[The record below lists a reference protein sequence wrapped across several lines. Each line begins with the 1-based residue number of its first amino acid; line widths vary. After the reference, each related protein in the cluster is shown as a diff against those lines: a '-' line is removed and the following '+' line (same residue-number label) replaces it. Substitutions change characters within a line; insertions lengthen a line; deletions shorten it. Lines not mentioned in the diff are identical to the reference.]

1 MTSYVKIC
9 PGCKSERP
17 QFELICEAFR
27 EDGLRCEFPLIEVAA
42 LPRGMAEEAM
52 PPRKP
57 PVDLGEAV
65 AGETNGEGSAEQPA
79 APQPVAAP
87 AIATDGSCA
96 ACHAP
101 VEPDDAVCI
110 SCGTALAPDA
120 TVRDA
125 PERRIGDWTIVAE
138 LPCETSGTELFLVRR
153 EAGDAPSLMRLLPNG
168 LEPDAGLY
176 PVLTGIDHPSVPR
189 LLANGKV
196 DERAFEVWE
205 HVEGPTLAEIA
216 PELGRDVERLED
228 TAGALIGALTLFER
242 RGLRHGNLTP
252 ALIRQ
257 RRASPLVLAI
267 TDFSI
272 ASIAEFDVQA
282 GRQRAPNRYMA
293 PEAIAAAST
302 SGSDWWSLGI
312 ILLELLTKGGCFKDV
327 DERAFL
333 LHVVSRG
340 VTIPESLPARWRNL
354 LEGLLTRDHANR
366 WKSEQALQWIASDKP
381 IPTSFEGSGRQAPQG
396 EPFRFADREFTSPA
410 DLALYAAQA
419 AHWGDALADL
429 EHGRLATWLSTFDAA
444 QKRGESYD
452 LVRRIGSDSRI
463 PPDQR
468 LALALAAMNLD
479 LPLCIRGE
487 ILNSG
492 VLLEA
497 PATAA
502 HWFTAPVLSTVR
514 KLKRDRD
521 RWLLQLAERADR
533 VRARA
538 KDAKLDI
545 DDETFATLRLVT
557 STAAL
562 GARWAK
568 QRAIFPDS
576 AIASVSSLIER
587 RSPSDEDLLLLLS
600 IRHNH
605 FKPLE
610 EVLRE
615 AEALA
620 KGRPGEMSPVPEFDR
635 GAATIR
641 LARPRRE
648 LVDELNQRIPGFQ
661 RCQRPKVD
669 DWVDSYRSANRR
681 MPLAR
686 LVATLAVPAEEWQEP
701 EETPYIKSVLGH
713 MHRRVLA
720 GIQKGALVQMRAT
733 SSNLDLS
740 VLGQQQLGELLDAIV
755 ARGDQEHRLASRTNA
770 SAAFF
775 NNVRALNNKAGTFHR
790 DTGME
795 ALYVGYPF
803 LTLLDRTEDGDRT
816 RIAPLLLWPVR
827 LNIAPGATGS
837 IAIVSDRTREVTI
850 NPALE
855 TILGAATFE
864 QWSTTIGTAI
874 SDGFD
879 TRTAV
884 LRALSDLVPSDIPDT
899 IGPLPKAAGVKS
911 PNVPAVRSAAAL
923 FLAEFPSQAIAHDLD
938 ALQQRPLSGTAL
950 HCLLRL
956 GSQAPARAPVLIP
969 QIERFETLE
978 ADPSQQEAVAFS
990 RHAPGLVVQG
1000 PPGTGKSQTIVNIIT
1015 DCLGRGESVLVVCEK
1030 KAALDV
1036 VQKRLAA
1043 ERLGDRVVRV
1053 ENTTTDRK
1061 PLIDSLK
1068 SQVHAVRN
1076 DAVNHAPT
1084 ARQKRIPVAAKI
1096 DALETELDAYHEAVH
1111 ATDPSLGL
1119 SHREVLALIAAQNL
1133 ESRGLSAP
1141 ALRQVLG
1148 PLTATELETAIGAC
1162 TGLVDVWLAGGIPGQ
1177 PLAVLKPLAVD
1188 QAQAEGIA
1196 ALLRALFSADA
1207 ARLESLGKRKLL
1219 PERHRSLN
1227 CPDNEALRNWL
1238 QSYGQEL
1245 ASLPAS
1251 ALGRCAAWRPYFSAT
1266 GALKDEGTRN
1276 RNAIAELIRSLDAL
1290 AMPGP
1295 AQLAHG
1301 AVAQW
1306 PEADIT
1312 SLAAALP
1319 VLRAEPSLL
1328 GFLNLPAMLRRRAAH
1343 HLLATHKVTDGR
1355 TSVVAHAEA
1364 AGFEA
1369 NVRTHAARLDEL
1381 ATSLATRLGSER
1393 NTQRSLLATAQR
1405 LAVEID
1411 AFVRFAEIIDACP
1424 VPDFWLHVAEAAD
1437 DQSSSPPLERLIA
1450 ALSTVQDVAD
1460 ARAKTAGLIQQLRP
1474 FLEAPVVD
1482 RLVAAIAQDLPLGLD
1497 RDAML
1502 AALPSLVPFQTFRL
1516 RYKEIPAPSQATFDH
1531 LAPIASDLAAET
1543 GRTPRTKIEALMRRE
1558 AACAWKE
1565 AIETRRPLLQRLH
1578 SEIAASVEEL
1588 EGLDSKIREANR
1600 RLLATVDREKIR
1612 DAAAWS
1618 PAWAGGSASKRLRQV
1633 FKIGSDLGLLHLK
1646 PIWLVNPDV
1655 ASRMLPLEGGLFDV
1669 AIFDEASQMRVVNA
1683 LPALYRA
1690 KRSVVSGD
1698 EKQLPPTSFFGVRSE
1713 SIQDDVGDGGGDDA
1727 QDFSIEDEE
1736 IESEDA
1742 DAEVVPR
1749 LDQRALQVAE
1759 QHIRDCEDL
1768 LALSRGH
1775 LPETSLDI
1783 HYRSQ
1788 YRELIA
1794 FSNAAYYG
1802 GRLNVPIS
1810 KSPAEV
1816 LRARPIE
1823 VHRIDGLYKNQT
1835 NPQEA
1840 DAVVDFLAGLWA
1852 RDGAPPTVGVVT
1864 FNMKQAELISSRLEA
1879 RADQDRAFGK
1889 AYLRERTR
1897 KAQGEDVGFF
1907 VKNLENVQGDE
1918 RDWIV
1923 FSTTFGR
1930 DDDGV
1935 FRRAFG
1941 ALNQQGGER
1950 RLNVAVTRAK
1960 QKVVIVTSMPTAEIS
1975 DALGSGRP
1983 PVRARDYLQIYMQYA
1998 ELVSGGDLDAA
2009 MKLLEMF
2016 GPPDPRGAL
2025 PTQDE
2030 PDELIQQ
2037 ALAALQDEGFQA
2049 SLLAREDAFSVDI
2062 AIIEPGT
2069 SRYIMGVEFDSPRH
2083 QLLRRARAREVWRP
2097 KLMTRSGLRLHR
2109 ISSAEW
2115 VRSPD
2120 AERVRLITAARN
2132 ALEAETSSGAAS
2144 ICLEAS
2150 SSPDAELEEEGAV
2163 A

>member
-9 PGCKSERP
+9 PDCKSERP
-17 QFELICEAFR
+17 QFELICEAVR
-27 EDGLRCEFPLIEVAA
+27 EDGLRCEFPLIEVTA
-42 LPRGMAEEAM
+42 LPRGMAEEAR
-52 PPRKP
+52 PPPTP
-57 PVDLGEAV
+57 PVGPGEAV
-65 AGETNGEGSAEQPA
+65 AGGANGEGSADQPA
-79 APQPVAAP
+79 ASQPVAAP
-87 AIATDGSCA
+87 AIATDGACA

-110 SCGTALAPDA
+110 SCGAALGPAAPVPDA
-120 TVRDA
+120 S
-125 PERRIGDWTIVAE
+125 ERRIGVWTIVAD
-138 LPCETSGTELFLVRR
+138 LPCEMSGTELFLVRR
-153 EAGDAPSLMRLLPNG
+153 EAGDALSLLRRLPQG

-176 PVLTGIDHPSVPR
+176 SVLSSIDHPSVPR
-189 LLANGKV
+189 LLANGQA
-196 DERAFEVWE
+196 DGRAFEVWE
-205 HVEGPTLAEIA
+205 HIEGPTLAEIA
-216 PELGRDVERLED
+216 PELGRDLERLED
-228 TAGALIGALTLFER
+228 AAGALIGALTLFER

-257 RRASPLVLAI
+257 CRASPLVLAI

-302 SGSDWWSLGI
+302 AGSDWWSLGI
-312 ILLELLTKGGCFKDV
+312 VLLELLTKGECFKDV

-340 VTIPESLPARWRNL
+340 VAIPESLPPRWRNL
-354 LEGLLTRDHANR
+354 LEGLLTRDHSNR
-366 WKSEQALQWIASDKP
+366 WKSEQALQWITSDKP
-381 IPTSFEGSGRQAPQG
+381 VPTSFEGSGRQVPQG
-396 EPFRFADREFTSPA
+396 EPFQFADREFTSPA

-429 EHGRLATWLSTFDAA
+429 EHGRLATWLSTFDAT

-452 LVRRIGSDSRI
+452 LVSRIGSDSRI
-463 PPDQR
+463 PPDQK
-468 LALALAAMNLD
+468 LALALAAMNRD
-479 LPLCIRGE
+479 LPLCVRGE

-497 PATAA
+497 PAAAA
-502 HWFTAPVLSTVR
+502 HWFSPPVLSTVR

-533 VRARA
+533 AHARA

-545 DDETFATLRLVT
+545 DHETFATLRLVT

-576 AIASVSSLIER
+576 PNATVASLIER
-587 RSPSDEDLLLLLS
+587 RSPSDEDLLLLLC
-600 IRHNH
+600 IRPHH

-620 KGRPGEMSPVPEFDR
+620 KGRPDDMSPVPEFDR
-635 GAATIR
+635 AAAIAL
-641 LARPRRE
+641 LARPRRD

-669 DWVDSYRSANRR
+669 EWVDSYRSSNRR

-686 LVATLAVPAEEWQEP
+686 LVATLAVPPEEWKEP
-701 EETPYIKSVLGH
+701 PEQDYVRSVLGH

-740 VLGQQQLGELLDAIV
+740 VLGQQQIGDLLDAIV
-755 ARGDQEHRLASRTNA
+755 SRGDQEHRLASRTNA

-837 IAIVSDRTREVTI
+837 ISIVSDRTREVTL

-879 TRTAV
+879 QRAAV

-899 IGPLPKAAGVKS
+899 IGPLPKAASIKS

-956 GSQAPARAPVLIP
+956 GSLAPARAPVLIP

-990 RHAPGLVVQG
+990 RQAPGLVVQG

-1061 PLIDSLK
+1061 PLIESLK

-1076 DAVNHAPT
+1076 DAVNHAPA

-1119 SHREVLALIAAQNL
+1119 SHREVLALVAAQNL

-1141 ALRQVLG
+1141 ALRHVLG

-1177 PLAVLKPLAVD
+1177 PLAALKPLAVD

-1196 ALLRALFSADA
+1196 ALLRALFDADA

-1227 CPDNEALRNWL
+1227 CPDNAALRDWL
-1238 QSYGQEL
+1238 QTYGQEL
-1245 ASLPAS
+1245 SSLPAS
-1251 ALGRCAAWRPYFSAT
+1251 SLYRCAAWRPYFSAA
-1266 GALKDEGTRN
+1266 GLLKDEGARH
-1276 RNAIAELIRSLDAL
+1276 RNALAELIGSLDGL

-1306 PEADIT
+1306 PETDIT
-1312 SLAAALP
+1312 SLADALP
-1319 VLRAEPSLL
+1319 VLRAEPTLL
-1328 GFLNLPAMLRRRAAH
+1328 GFLNLPATLRRRAARR
-1343 HLLATHKVTDGR
+1343 LLATHEVAAGR
-1355 TSVVAHAEA
+1355 TCVVAHAEA

-1369 NVRTHAARLDEL
+1369 NVRTHAARLGEL
-1381 ATSLATRLGSER
+1381 ATSLATRLGSEAI
-1393 NTQRSLLATAQR
+1393 TQRSLLSSAQR
-1405 LAVEID
+1405 LAGEID

-1424 VPDFWLHVAEAAD
+1424 VPDFWLHIVAAAD
-1437 DQSSSPPLERLIA
+1437 DQSSAPPLGDLIA

-1460 ARAKTAGLIQQLRP
+1460 ARTKAAGLIQQLRA
-1474 FLEAPVVD
+1474 FLEAPVAD
-1482 RLVAAIAQDLPLGLD
+1482 RLVAAIAKDLPLGLD

-1502 AALPSLVPFQTFRL
+1502 AALPALVPFQTFRL
-1516 RYKEIPAPSQATFDH
+1516 RYKELPAPSQATFDH
-1531 LAPIASDLAAET
+1531 LAAIAADLAADT
-1543 GRTPRTKIEALMRRE
+1543 GRTARTKIEALMRRE

-1578 SEIAASVEEL
+1578 SEIAASVDEL

-1600 RLLATVDREKIR
+1600 RLLATVDRESVG

-1618 PAWAGGSASKRLRQV
+1618 PAWAGNPQKKLRQV
-1633 FKIGSDLGLLHLK
+1633 FKLGSDLGLLHLK

-1655 ASRMLPLEGGLFDV
+1655 ASRMLPLEAGLFDV

-1727 QDFSIEDEE
+1727 AEFSIEDVEFE
-1736 IESEDA
+1736 VDDA
-1742 DAEVVPR
+1742 DAEAAPR
-1749 LDQRALQVAE
+1749 LDPRALQVAE

-1823 VHRIDGLYKNQT
+1823 VHRIDGLYKSQT

-1840 DAVVDFLAGLWA
+1840 DAVVDFLASLWA
-1852 RDGAPPTVGVVT
+1852 REGAPPTVGVVT

-1975 DALGSGRP
+1975 DALGTGRP

-1998 ELVSGGDLDAA
+1998 ELVSSGDLDAA
-2009 MKLLEMF
+2009 MKLLEIF

-2030 PDELIQQ
+2030 PDELLQQ
-2037 ALAALQDEGFQA
+2037 ALTALQAEGFLA
-2049 SLLAREDAFSVDI
+2049 SLLPREDAFSVDI
-2062 AIIEPGT
+2062 AVIEPVA

-2120 AERVRLITAARN
+2120 AERARLIAAARD
-2132 ALEAETSSGAAS
+2132 ALADETCKGAAS
-2144 ICLEAS
+2144 IRLEAS
-2150 SSPDAELEEEGAV
+2150 SSPDAELEAEGAV